1 MSYMGTMFYQE
12 RRGKGQLQP
21 STHTFLRAFSNQG
34 IVWLCRNRF
43 HEVNVFTGL
52 KRIALLTTFLKRAG
66 LVLFSHA
73 QAV

>member
-1 MSYMGTMFYQE
+1 MSYTGTMFYQE

-21 STHTFLRAFSNQG
+21 STHVFLHAFSTQG
-34 IVWLCRNRF
+34 IVWLYRNCF

-52 KRIALLTTFLKRAG
+52 KRIALLTIFLKRAG

-73 QAV
+73 QAA